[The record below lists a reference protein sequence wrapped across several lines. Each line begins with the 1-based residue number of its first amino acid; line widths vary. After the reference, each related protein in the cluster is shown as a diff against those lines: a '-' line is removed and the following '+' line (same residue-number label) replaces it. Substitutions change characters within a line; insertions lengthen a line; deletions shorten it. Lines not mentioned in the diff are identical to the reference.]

1 MQIVLSLSLLA
12 RMMDPSLNVA
22 QRNNACF
29 ELRGNTEAEVIAT
42 MRKALNDTAVRACA
56 GTNLRKAGAVAEL
69 KDALTD
75 PNFEVRALA
84 ARELGGFEKPELLP
98 LLAAAARD
106 PQMLVGINAIE
117 GLADYR
123 DPVVLPYLLHIA
135 KDGGLVGAAALDR
148 ALAFHDP
155 RVLETA
161 RGLLGSKDVSDQL
174 AAMRI
179 RPAGIGGAH
188 RGRGTGPGQHEHVL
202 ALEEPLAAH
211 APGAPAL
218 GRVLVQ
224 RGGLHAAARRARQRP
239 GAARHGHHH
248 RGGVGP
254 RRGSRRRGSGS
265 RGRVHRAEPHHGR
278 AARTSTSTRP
288 EDSRTPCRPRPGPAA
303 APPTPGTAAAAR
315 RR

>member
-1 MQIVLSLSLLA
+1 
-12 RMMDPSLNVA
+12 MMDPSLNVA

-135 KDGGLVGAAALDR
+135 KDGGLVGTAALDR

-179 RPAGIGGAH
+179 LGAMGD
-188 RGRGTGPGQHEHVL
+188 RTDIPKLRAIQEKETGLVSAAGRGFGL
-202 ALEEPLAAH
+202 I
-211 APGAPAL
+211 PAISL
-218 GRVLVQ
+218 
-224 RGGLHAAARRARQRP
+224 
-239 GAARHGHHH
+239 
-248 RGGVGP
+248 
-254 RRGSRRRGSGS
+254 S
-265 RGRVHRAEPHHGR
+265 R
-278 AARTSTSTRP
+278 AAETTIEKIGERAKS
-288 EDSRTPCRPRPGPAA
+288 E
-303 APPTPGTAAAAR
+303 
-315 RR
+315 